1 MCWDRGRGSFLFSFF
16 QSWCSS
22 HWPQSHGLPTSAFR
36 VLVVAC
42 ATIAAMPTEVES
54 LRFFYR
60 PSNGFSIICLLFLH
74 CIDLTPLLKTDGSKC
89 VHSVLLIYLPI
100 LGVCH
105 SAGDYQ
111 YPLLTL
117 SIYPNFLKQE
127 QSFSVAAREE
137 ESKQGSKLS
146 ASWEDDSQGIKRIRS
161 ALCVLLSPCPDQWPR
176 LNNKATDI

>member
-1 MCWDRGRGSFLFSFF
+1 M
-16 QSWCSS
+16 
-22 HWPQSHGLPTSAFR
+22 
-36 VLVVAC
+36 
-42 ATIAAMPTEVES
+42 
-54 LRFFYR
+54 YR
-60 PSNGFSIICLLFLH
+60 
-74 CIDLTPLLKTDGSKC
+74 TDSYP
-89 VHSVLLIYLPI
+89 HSVLLIYLPI

-137 ESKQGSKLS
+137 ESKQDSELS
-146 ASWEDDSQGIKRIRS
+146 DSWEDDSQGVRRICS
-161 ALCVLLSPCPDQWPR
+161 ALSVCCWPLALDQWPQ